1 MEGCDDMKPV
11 EIDEYSLFDHV
22 YKFVPIGIA
31 FVSLEGTWLKVNP
44 ALCNTLGYSKEE
56 LLQLTFQDLTHP
68 DDLDLNNS
76 IANRL
81 IIGEASSYEL
91 EKRYIRKNGN
101 VKWASLHVSL
111 VRDEL
116 DETPLYFITHIIDI
130 SEKKAAEQKL
140 LETERLYQLISENAQ
155 DIISYGTPDGIIHYC
170 SPSVFDLLGY
180 KPGEIIGN
188 TKLMELYHPDDLR
201 GLQAML
207 FADNDVFSTRIRHKN
222 GNYIWF
228 ETNFKVIRDEQGE
241 VLNIVGIGR
250 DITERKKNED
260 NLAEAQRIAM
270 LGSWE
275 WDILNGK
282 IVFSDQM
289 YRIYDIDP
297 KQKLSKPK
305 EALHLVHSSDQRHVM
320 EAIKKAFHH
329 GACNLEFRHLQQDGT
344 VQFLNIRGVVH
355 YNVNGKPSKMNG
367 TVQDITE
374 RKNVELKLQE
384 SIQRYTSLKNYNHD
398 AVISLDLEGN
408 IINTNTMAEK
418 LSGYTVHEMAGTSI
432 SRIIGAEHL
441 QRILTKPQE
450 HISTEKNINTVYH
463 RDGHTVEVLTT
474 IAPIVINSEI
484 TGYYVIAKDITE
496 QKKLLIAKETAEKTN
511 KAKSEFLA
519 MMSHEIRTPMN
530 GVIGMTDLLIESAE
544 LNPEQREY
552 VEIIRK
558 SGSSLLGIINGIL
571 DFSKIESGKTEL
583 QEGPLDIRQC
593 IAETFDILSSKA
605 HEKQLELS
613 FTVCPDIPEQ
623 LRGDSDR
630 LKQVLLNLTGNSIKF
645 THMGGVT
652 ITVNMLSQ
660 KGSGVK
666 IEFIVKDT
674 GIGVPKEQI
683 HQLFEP
689 FYQLDHYMTRQYEGT
704 GLGLAICRRL
714 VTLMDGEIWVEPVD
728 DEGLKVVFTAIFKH
742 EDYQQCLEQRELGEA
757 DQTAPK
763 KLKILVAEDNEINQL
778 VIKKILEKQGHT
790 VSIAENGNEVIQMA
804 AFEAFDIIFMDV
816 HMPDMN
822 GLEATEILKSKMAS
836 EKCPIIIAVTANA
849 LNGDR
854 EKCLEAGMD
863 EYLSKPI
870 KNEAVSEMIRKFFPT
885 LAQ

>member
-1 MEGCDDMKPV
+1 MKPE
-11 EIDEYSLFDHV
+11 EIDEHSIFDHV

-31 FVSLEGTWLKVNP
+31 FVSLEGRWLKVNP
-44 ALCNTLGYSKEE
+44 ALCSILGYSKEE
-56 LLQLTFQDLTHP
+56 LLQLTFKELTHP
-68 DDLDLNNS
+68 VDLDQNNS
-76 IANRL
+76 ITNRL
-81 IIGEASSYEL
+81 INGEASSYEF
-91 EKRYIRKNGN
+91 EKRYIRKNKN
-101 VKWASLHVSL
+101 IIWASLHVSL

-116 DETPLYFITHIIDI
+116 DEAPLYFITHIIDI
-130 SEKKAAEQKL
+130 SEKKASEQKL

-155 DIISYGTPDGIIHYC
+155 DIISYSTPDGILRYC

-180 KPGEIIGN
+180 MPEEIIGT

-201 GLQAML
+201 GLQAMS
-207 FADNDVFSTRIRHKN
+207 FADNDVFSIRVRHKN
-222 GNYIWF
+222 GDYIWF
-228 ETNFKVIRDEQGE
+228 ETTFNVTRDEHRE

-289 YRIYDIDP
+289 YRIYGIDP
-297 KQKLSKPK
+297 KQRLSKPK
-305 EALHLVHSSDQRHVM
+305 EALTLVHPSDQRHVM
-320 EAIKKAFHH
+320 EAIKKSFHH
-329 GACNLEFRHLQQDGT
+329 GSCNMEFRHLQQDGT
-344 VQFLNIRGVVH
+344 VQFLNIRGVVN
-355 YNVNGKPSKMNG
+355 YNGDGKPSKMNG

-418 LSGYTVHEMAGTSI
+418 LSGYMVHEMVGTSV

-441 QRILTKPQE
+441 QRILTEPQE
-450 HISTEKNINTVYH
+450 HVATEKNINTIYH

-474 IAPIVINSEI
+474 IAPIIINNEI
-484 TGYYVIAKDITE
+484 KGYYIIAKDITE
-496 QKKLLIAKETAEKTN
+496 QKKLLIAKEAAEKTN

-544 LNPEQREY
+544 LTPEQREY

-558 SGSSLLGIINGIL
+558 SGSSLLAIINGIL
-571 DFSKIESGKTEL
+571 DFSKIESGNTEL

-593 IAETFDILSSKA
+593 IAEAFDILSSKA

-613 FTVCPDIPEQ
+613 FSVCPDIPEQ

-630 LKQVLLNLTGNSIKF
+630 LKQVLLNLIGNSIKF
-645 THMGGVT
+645 THTGGVN
-652 ITVNMLSQ
+652 ISVNKLSQ
-660 KGSGVK
+660 KGSSMK
-666 IEFIVKDT
+666 LEFIVKDT
-674 GIGVPKEQI
+674 GIGVPKEHI
-683 HQLFEP
+683 HQLFVP

-704 GLGLAICRRL
+704 GLGLAICKRI
-714 VTLMDGEIWVEPVD
+714 VTLMDGEIWVEPVEE
-728 DEGLKVVFTAIFKH
+728 EGLKVVFTAIFKH
-742 EDYQQCLEQRELGEA
+742 EDHVQRLEKRQFA
-757 DQTAPK
+757 KDDQAAPK

-778 VIKKILEKQGHT
+778 VIKKILEKQEHT
-790 VSIAENGNEVIQMA
+790 VLIAKNGKESIQMA
-804 AFEAFDIIFMDV
+804 DSEAFDIIFMDV

-822 GLEATEILKSKMAS
+822 GLEATEILKTNMAP
-836 EKCPIIIAVTANA
+836 ERCPIIIAVTANA
-849 LNGDR
+849 FNGDR
-854 EKCLEAGMD
+854 ERCLKAGMD

-870 KNEAVSEMIRKFFPT
+870 TNDTVSEMIRKFFPV
-885 LAQ
+885 LGQ